1 MSKKL
6 VVSRM
11 VIPEEDGEW
20 IPRVFWPGEFVYEYT
35 GHTYGCIDYRNGIA
49 VSIEPDETP
58 FFQFPID
65 ALAEP
70 IKGYSHY

>member
-20 IPRVFWPGEFVYEYT
+20 IPRVYWPGETLYEYT
-35 GHTYGCIDYRNGIA
+35 KYTYGCIDERNGIA
-49 VSIEPDETP
+49 VSAIEDETP

-65 ALAEP
+65 ALARP
-70 IKGYSHY
+70 IA